1 MEMQGP
7 SHTSSLVPR
16 WRKAIEL
23 KEDERRELRR
33 IANSA
38 SAEYRLVERAKII
51 LAGAD
56 GEKSLHQI
64 EREQSVSRSTV
75 RKWLHRYPQRR
86 AHHPDKGVASWL
98 ADDERVGSPGRF
110 DEFFWIDV
118 LALVTSAPEAS
129 DRPISHWTVREL
141 TDEIVKRE
149 LVESIHFTT
158 VSRFLASCQL
168 RPDRVQE
175 WMNRKPQ
182 PDFDTKAAQ
191 IKDELVQATGGDR
204 APQEVTV
211 SFDEKTGMQAKE
223 RIFPD
228 QPLRPGRPTRREFE
242 YARHGTL
249 VLLAAMVVHSGE
261 IVPAMR
267 ACRTNEVTAE
277 VLVELF
283 ERLMD
288 QGYERIKIILDQLNT
303 HWSQVLVQSVARL
316 CNLPIPADSEI
327 RIGPQRRAWLTQP
340 DKPIVFLFTPKHA
353 SWLNPIE
360 IWFGVLSKKVL
371 RRGSFRSTTDLAER
385 VHRFV
390 DYYNQQL
397 AHPYTF
403 KQWRMAA

>member
-1 MEMQGP
+1 MQPQGAHRTP
-7 SHTSSLVPR
+7 SLVPR
-16 WRKAIEL
+16 RREPIEL
-23 KEDERRELRR
+23 TEEERRELRR
-33 IANSA
+33 IADSG
-38 SAEYRLVERAKII
+38 SREHRLVARARII

-56 GEKSLHQI
+56 GEKSLHHI
-64 EREQSVSRSTV
+64 GRELSVSRSTV
-75 RKWLHRYPQRR
+75 RKWLNRYPQRR
-86 AHHPDKGVASWL
+86 ADHPDKSVASWL
-98 ADDERVGSPGRF
+98 ADDERVGAPARF
-110 DEFFWIDV
+110 DELFWIDV
-118 LALVTSAPEAS
+118 LVLVTSDPEAS

-141 TDEIVKRE
+141 TQEIVQRE
-149 LVESIHFTT
+149 MVPSIHFTT

-191 IKDELVQATGGDR
+191 VKDELVQATSEER
-204 APQEVTV
+204 AAQELTV

-228 QPLRPGRPTRREFE
+228 QPLSPGRPTRREFE

-261 IVPAMR
+261 IVPAIR
-267 ACRTNEVTAE
+267 SRRTNEVTAE
-277 VLVELF
+277 VLVQLF
-283 ERLMD
+283 TGFMK

-316 CNLPIPADSEI
+316 CGLPIPEDSEI
-327 RIGPQRRAWLTQP
+327 QTGRQRRAWLTRP
-340 DKPIVFLFTPKHA
+340 DKPIVFVFTPKHA

-371 RRGSFRSTTDLAER
+371 RRGSFGSTTDLEQR
-385 VHRFV
+385 VRRFV
-390 DYYNQQL
+390 DYYNEHF
-397 AHPYTF
+397 AHTYTF
-403 KQWRMAA
+403 KRWRMAA